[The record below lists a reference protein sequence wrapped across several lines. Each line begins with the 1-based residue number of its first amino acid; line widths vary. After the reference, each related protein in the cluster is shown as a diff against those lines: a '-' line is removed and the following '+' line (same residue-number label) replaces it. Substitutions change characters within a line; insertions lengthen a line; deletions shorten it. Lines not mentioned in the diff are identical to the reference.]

1 MSLWSH
7 PLSLTAPAPGPHLS
21 AGQRSREGIQEGQ
34 LAQQEQQVPRTPRS
48 TAVPAVPTPA
58 VAVRSDQFT
67 AAMQGL
73 HDLGTTVA
81 TGGGEAAVARAEQH
95 RRMSQMSTNY
105 TDVSALH
112 CIHITILFIYP
123 THSIYRSLC
132 LSLLYADGAQYPG
145 LRVRAQSVVHRRGD
159 RTRDRGDR
167 GSDPGP
173 HCRQGPPQPAPSWE
187 TRCSWPGH

>member
-1 MSLWSH
+1 MRLSADIVEQQLEEDDAGLYDVSLWSH

-34 LAQQEQQVPRTPRS
+34 LAQHQQEQQVPRTPRS

-112 CIHITILFIYP
+112 CIHITIMFIYP
-123 THSIYRSLC
+123 THSIY
-132 LSLLYADGAQYPG
+132 LSISMS
-145 LRVRAQSVVHRRGD
+145 VSVVCRWCAISWTPCPSSVGRTSPRRPD
-159 RTRDRGDR
+159 SR
-167 GSDPGP
+167 PGRP
-173 HCRQGPPQPAPSWE
+173 RE
-187 TRCSWPGH
+187 